1 MGALG
6 NSMAELPQNR
16 AQRRVSQAASRSLSD
31 AVIYQERQYFA
42 GSGVSIMEG
51 IPGLVKLS

>member
-1 MGALG
+1 
-6 NSMAELPQNR
+6 MAELLQNR
-16 AQRRVSQAASRSLSD
+16 AQRRVSQAAFRSLWD

-42 GSGVSIMEG
+42 ASGVWIMEG